1 MNGPAPGNSPWA
13 GHSNLMGAQQDFR
26 RRITRRGSKF
36 LYRSTQEDC
45 MSKVAVGLLLAAALV
60 LTPMWAAAA
69 EFKVGVV
76 DGMDVV
82 SKSADGKRVQD
93 SIKRKSEELGKP
105 FAQRRQ
111 DLGKEVEEFQKQAA
125 VMKED
130 ARKRRAEELEKKMA
144 DFQKQGSDAEKQLQ
158 QFQEKELAPLFQKLE
173 GAVKGV
179 AQEDKLDM
187 VLDKRNAGLLYMDP
201 KLDIT
206 EKVRSRFGR

>member
-1 MNGPAPGNSPWA
+1 
-13 GHSNLMGAQQDFR
+13 
-26 RRITRRGSKF
+26 
-36 LYRSTQEDC
+36 

-82 SKSADGKRVQD
+82 SKSAEGKRVQD
-93 SIKRKSEELGKP
+93 NIKRKSEELGKP
-105 FAQRRQ
+105 FALKRQ

-130 ARKRRAEELEKKMA
+130 ARKRKAEELEKKMA

-173 GAVKGV
+173 SAVKTV
-179 AQEDKLDM
+179 AQQEKLDM

-206 EKVRSRFGR
+206 DKVRSKF

>member
-1 MNGPAPGNSPWA
+1 
-13 GHSNLMGAQQDFR
+13 
-26 RRITRRGSKF
+26 
-36 LYRSTQEDC
+36 

-82 SKSADGKRVQD
+82 SKSTEGKRVQD
-93 SIKRKSEELGKP
+93 NIKRKSEELGKP

-111 DLGKEVEEFQKQAA
+111 DLAKQVEDFQKQAG

-130 ARKRRAEELEKKMA
+130 ARKHKAEELEKKMQ
-144 DFQKQGSDAEKQLQ
+144 DFQKQGADAEKQLQ

-173 GAVKGV
+173 GAVKAL
-179 AQEDKLDM
+179 AQQDNLDM
-187 VLDKRNAGLLYMDP
+187 VLYKRNAGLLYMDP

-206 EKVRSRFGR
+206 DKVRSKFGS

>member
-1 MNGPAPGNSPWA
+1 
-13 GHSNLMGAQQDFR
+13 
-26 RRITRRGSKF
+26 
-36 LYRSTQEDC
+36 

-82 SKSADGKRVQD
+82 SKSSEGKRVQD
-93 SIKRKSEELGKP
+93 NIKRKSEELGKP
-105 FAQRRQ
+105 FALRRQ

-130 ARKRRAEELEKKMA
+130 ARKRKAEELEKKMA

-173 GAVKGV
+173 SAVKTV
-179 AQEDKLDM
+179 AQQEKLDM

-206 EKVRSRFGR
+206 DKVRSKFGN